1 MWVVRTNSHIHHTGE
16 HEMDANVKNNL
27 DRALDLCKGSYQR
40 AIVLGHATLGQS
52 DLKGKARQYKATYGR
67 SVKSLLDKLT
77 QENITYH
84 VVPGKS
90 GYYSS
95 STLKID

>member
-1 MWVVRTNSHIHHTGE
+1 
-16 HEMDANVKNNL
+16 MDTNVKSNL

-40 AIVLGHATLGQS
+40 AVVLGQATLGQS
-52 DLKGKARQYKATYGR
+52 DLKGKAKTYKASYNR
-67 SVKSLLDKLT
+67 SVRSLLDKLA

-90 GYYSS
+90 GCYSS
-95 STLKID
+95 STLKVD